1 MDYTAMTTVT
11 QTTLYHVEALDTES
25 GEWTRVQPAE
35 FNEFYDGEDG
45 FVHEIKAMAYAANV
59 RYFSGG
65 AKVQIVE
72 EITMRARRV
81 VMEQ

>member
-1 MDYTAMTTVT
+1 MDYTAMTTVI
-11 QTTLYHVEALDTES
+11 QTTLYHVEALDPES

-45 FVHEIKAMAYAANV
+45 FAHEIKAMAYSANV
-59 RYFSGG
+59 RDFTGG
-65 AKVQIVE
+65 AKVRTVE
-72 EITMRARRV
+72 EVTMQARRV